1 MRHGTPLL
9 LVLGLVETTDLNLAL
24 DRIPAIF
31 AVTGDPF
38 IVTANT
44 FAILGLRAIYV
55 LLADMSDR
63 FHLLGYGLATII
75 DTLRSGV
82 RMLMM
87 DFYKMRILWPPGVL

>member
-63 FHLLGYGLATII
+63 FHLPGYGLATII